1 MKIFLFARKK
11 IFSLRVLMGR
21 GKVVER
27 SIVTELRFAFVGRI
41 LTIKLQHNNVEVFQD
56 HIWAQWSAW
65 EGGKLKWKR
74 KVKLTTMREIR
85 KYQHTMGLNRNKI
98 RIVESERK
106 RNPQSGG
113 MNGEGKN
120 ICLENLPPRTMNRNS
135 FILPLHCR
143 VAPRKE
149 REKCFHFYKHFNILT
164 MMWPIFHPFCFT
176 CQPFDFG
183 IVSLFPPRYLSY
195 FRKQ

>member
-1 MKIFLFARKK
+1 MDAMIRMRRRKIKMKTQSEAYDNERK
-11 IFSLRVLMGR
+11 
-21 GKVVER
+21 
-27 SIVTELRFAFVGRI
+27 
-41 LTIKLQHNNVEVFQD
+41 
-56 HIWAQWSAW
+56 
-65 EGGKLKWKR
+65 
-74 KVKLTTMREIR
+74 IR

-135 FILPLHCR
+135 FPLHCR

-164 MMWPIFHPFCFT
+164 MMVTHFFVRLSSSQFARS
-176 CQPFDFG
+176 CQPFD
-183 IVSLFPPRYLSY
+183 S
-195 FRKQ
+195 